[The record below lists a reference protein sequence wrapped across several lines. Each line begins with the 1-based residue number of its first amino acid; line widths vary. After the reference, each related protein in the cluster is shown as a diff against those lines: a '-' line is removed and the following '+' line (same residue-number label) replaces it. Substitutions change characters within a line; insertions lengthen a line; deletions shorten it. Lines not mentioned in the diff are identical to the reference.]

1 MSTEISD
8 RTRDLLAQSL
18 PLMEQRKDALI
29 DRLGPYLGAAG
40 GGDED
45 SELVAIM
52 LTELMISQGG
62 NLVRSGALQDVDDVG
77 HEHRMLR
84 IQGRHYSRYG
94 DALSPVIRDVL
105 GPQVPGA
112 VAGAWGDTFWAVIR
126 AVQALEMDVDETP
139 NGARPNAL
147 SDALHPI

>member
-29 DRLGPYLGAAG
+29 DHLGAYLGGAG
-40 GGDED
+40 DAGED
-45 SELVAIM
+45 AELVAIM
-52 LTELMISQGG
+52 LTELMIGQAGH
-62 NLVRSGALQDVDDVG
+62 LVRSGGLRDVEDVG

-94 DALSPVIRDVL
+94 DALPRVIRDVL
-105 GPQVPGA
+105 GPNVPRE
-112 VAGAWGDTFWAVIR
+112 VAGAWGDAFWAIIR
-126 AVQALEMDVDETP
+126 AVQAGDV
-139 NGARPNAL
+139 GV
-147 SDALHPI
+147 DA

>member
-1 MSTEISD
+1 MSTEVSD

-29 DRLGPYLGAAG
+29 DRLGHYLRAD
-40 GGDED
+40 GDADDD

-62 NLVRSGALQDVDDVG
+62 DLLCGGVLRNVGDVG

-94 DALSPVIRDVL
+94 DALAPVIRDVL
-105 GPQVPGA
+105 GPKVPPE
-112 VAGAWGDTFWAVIR
+112 VAGAWGDAFWTIIR
-126 AVQALEMDVDETP
+126 AVQTCDESVD
-139 NGARPNAL
+139 A
-147 SDALHPI
+147 

>member
-40 GGDED
+40 DGDED

-52 LTELMISQGG
+52 LTELMISQAGD
-62 NLVRSGALQDVDDVG
+62 LVRSGALQDVDDVG

-94 DALSPVIRDVL
+94 DALTPVIRDVL
-105 GPQVPGA
+105 GPNVPRE
-112 VAGAWGDTFWAVIR
+112 VAGAWGDAFWTIIR
-126 AVQALEMDVDETP
+126 AAQACDEGVD
-139 NGARPNAL
+139 A
-147 SDALHPI
+147 

>member
-1 MSTEISD
+1 MLIEISD

-18 PLMEQRKDALI
+18 PFMEQRKDALI
-29 DRLGPYLGAAG
+29 DRLGAYLGSAQDAA
-40 GGDED
+40 ED

-52 LTELMISQGG
+52 LTELTISQAG

-94 DALSPVIRDVL
+94 DALTPVIRDVL
-105 GPQVPGA
+105 GPKVPRE
-112 VAGAWGDTFWAVIR
+112 VAGAWGDAFWTIIR
-126 AVQALEMDVDETP
+126 AIQACEVGVD
-139 NGARPNAL
+139 A
-147 SDALHPI
+147 